1 MNGPLLAKA
10 GMGFIY
16 RIRNRLTQKCYIGE
30 TCVADPEKR
39 WKNHLN
45 AIKRNSGCPALRDA
59 IQKYGVDAFEFKVL
73 IICFDED
80 RFHYEKEYI
89 QRYNTQ
95 VPNGYNIL
103 PGGTCGGGFK
113 GKKHSDETKSRLRVT
128 SSEAWNRL
136 SDEEKMQK
144 NTNLSARLK
153 QLNISARMAQSDKW
167 KEAVEKMK
175 GRRKD
180 TMQSI
185 EIREKISQS
194 LKKYYE
200 NNPDRS
206 PRFDIEKHRD
216 AMCKAVGRPV
226 GQYTPENVLIKEYKS
241 VSEAG
246 RLSGVKKS
254 NISHALKGTNA
265 KAGGFTW
272 KYLDT

>member
-1 MNGPLLAKA
+1 M
-10 GMGFIY
+10 
-16 RIRNRLTQKCYIGE
+16 TQKCYIGE
-30 TCVADPEKR
+30 TMESDPEKR

-59 IQKYGVDAFEFKVL
+59 IQKYGVDAFEFQVL

-113 GKKHSDETKSRLRVT
+113 GKKHSDETKSRLRIT

-136 SDEEKMQK
+136 SEDEKERRTEIIRKK
-144 NTNLSARLK
+144 AKELK
-153 QLNISARMAQSDKW
+153 LGERMAKSEKW
-167 KEAVEKMK
+167 KEVIKNMS
-175 GRRKD
+175 GRRKL
-180 TMQSI
+180 TMQTTDT
-185 EIREKISQS
+185 REKIRQS
-194 LKKYYE
+194 VIKYYA
-200 NNPDRS
+200 NNPDR
-206 PRFDIEKHRD
+206 PPVNIEKHRD

-241 VSEAG
+241 ISEAG
-246 RLSGVKKS
+246 RLSGVKKP

-265 KAGGFTW
+265 KAGGFVW